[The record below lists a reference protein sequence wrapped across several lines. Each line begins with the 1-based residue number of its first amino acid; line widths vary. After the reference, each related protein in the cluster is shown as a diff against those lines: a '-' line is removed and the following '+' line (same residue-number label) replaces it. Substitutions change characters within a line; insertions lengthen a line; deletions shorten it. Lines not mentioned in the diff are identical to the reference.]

1 MDISYYYGL
10 LNQLWYIGIYWYI
23 ISLYINMGVSYNG
36 GTPII
41 GWFSSWN
48 TPFKTDDL
56 GVPPFQETSI

>member
-48 TPFKTDDL
+48 TPLKRM
-56 GVPPFQETSI
+56 I